1 MSPMSSSPIVVAADG
16 SDRNRAALRWA
27 AAEAARRDVGLVVV
41 RAVPDAGR
49 ADPALLTEVAAQLA
63 TVLPEKRVQTAVL
76 VGRPADVLCAEDSDA
91 AMVVVGKRGM
101 GALPRMLVGSTSLAV
116 AARSAVPVVVVPDR
130 WDPPAEDVRPLTV
143 GVDPDHAHD
152 LVLET
157 AFRRAERLD
166 VPLVAVHG
174 WEPPSEPAPPDEVAA
189 LERRSH
195 DRFAGVVDAWEKRF
209 PTVELRRVAS
219 GRHPAVAVLDAADAQ
234 LLVLGRRGQ
243 SGFSGFG
250 FGSVTRAV
258 LHYASC
264 PVLVVPAD

>member
-1 MSPMSSSPIVVAADG
+1 MSADNSGPLVVAVDG
-16 SDRNRAALRWA
+16 SDRNRAALSWA
-27 AAEAARRDVGLVVV
+27 AAEAADREGDLVVV

-49 ADPALLTEVAAQLA
+49 ADPALLAEVAAQLE
-63 TVLPEKRVQTAVL
+63 TVLPRERVQTAVP
-76 VGRPADVLCAEDSDA
+76 VGRPEDVLCAEDSDA

-101 GALPRMLVGSTSLAV
+101 SALPRILVGSTSLAV
-116 AARSAVPVVVVPDR
+116 AARSPVPVVVVPDG
-130 WDPPAEDVRPLTV
+130 WDPPTEDVRPLSV

-157 AFRRAERLD
+157 AFRRAERLG

-174 WEPPSEPAPPDEVAA
+174 WEPPSSPAAPAEVAA
-189 LERRSH
+189 LERGSH

-209 PTVELRRVAS
+209 STVEVRRVAS
-219 GRHPAVAVLDAADAQ
+219 DQHPAVAVLDAADAQ
-234 LLVLGRRGQ
+234 LLVLGRRRQ